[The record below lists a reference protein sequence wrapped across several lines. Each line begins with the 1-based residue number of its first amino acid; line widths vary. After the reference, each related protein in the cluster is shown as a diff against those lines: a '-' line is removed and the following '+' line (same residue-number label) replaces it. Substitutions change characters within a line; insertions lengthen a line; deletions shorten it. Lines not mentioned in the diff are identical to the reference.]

1 MITDKEFLDRAI
13 TEVYKSSLVK
23 NDKKMQTKV
32 RELLHSE
39 DIFKEEIQ
47 EKEKELKYLEECYK
61 QEEYT
66 CYIDGSVSID
76 NDDISSGASYVIYL
90 DEDIFY
96 KYKYK
101 IPTEYSA
108 NGSKQ
113 RTSSHIAEYQALIML
128 LRTLVG
134 KIIHPEKARIK
145 VNTDSKVL
153 VGQYNSEY
161 RVTNDIQKELR
172 NQVFDLVKKF
182 KCVDLNWIPREENQ
196 LANDLAKEVTDCLD

>member
-13 TEVYKSSLVK
+13 TEVYKSSLIK
-23 NDKKMQTKV
+23 NDKKMQSKV

-76 NDDISSGASYVIYL
+76 NDDVSSGASYVIYL
-90 DEDIFY
+90 DKDIFY

-108 NGSKQ
+108 NGLKQ

-134 KIIHPEKARIK
+134 KIIHPEKARVK
-145 VNTDSKVL
+145 VNTDSEVL

-172 NQVFDLVKKF
+172 NQVFDLVEKF
-182 KCVDLNWIPREENQ
+182 KCVDLNWIPREDNQ
-196 LANDLAKEVTDCLD
+196 LANDLAKEVTDCRD

>member
-23 NDKKMQTKV
+23 NDKKMQSKV

-39 DIFKEEIQ
+39 GIFKEEIQ

-108 NGSKQ
+108 NGFKQ

-134 KIIHPEKARIK
+134 KIIHPEKARVK
-145 VNTDSKVL
+145 VNTDSEVL

-172 NQVFDLVKKF
+172 NQVFDLAEKF
-182 KCVDLNWIPREENQ
+182 KCVDLNWIPREDNQ
-196 LANDLAKEVTDCLD
+196 LANDLAKEVTDCRD

>member
-1 MITDKEFLDRAI
+1 MITDKEFLDQAI
-13 TEVYKSSLVK
+13 TEVYKSSLIK
-23 NDKKMQTKV
+23 NDKKMQSKV
-32 RELLHSE
+32 REILHSE

-90 DEDIFY
+90 DEDVFY

-101 IPTEYSA
+101 IPTEYST
-108 NGSKQ
+108 NGFKQ

-134 KIIHPEKARIK
+134 KIIHPEKARVK
-145 VNTDSKVL
+145 VNTDSEVL

-172 NQVFDLVKKF
+172 NQVFDLVEKF
-182 KCVDLNWIPREENQ
+182 KCVDLNWIPREDNQ
-196 LANDLAKEVTDCLD
+196 LANDLAKEVTDCRD